1 MSYRIQIS
9 PEAQEEILAARKWYE
24 EQQPGLGKDFANTVK
39 DHINTLRF
47 DTVEHRIVFDNVRRI
62 LVKRFPY
69 VIYYSRNNNNRTVS
83 IMAVLHER
91 QNRK

>member
-39 DHINTLRF
+39 DHINTLKF
-47 DTVEHRIVFDNVRRI
+47 DTVEHKIVFDNVRRI

>member
-39 DHINTLRF
+39 DHINTLKF
-47 DTVEHRIVFDNVRRI
+47 DTVEHGIVFDNVRRI

-83 IMAVLHER
+83 CR
-91 QNRK
+91 

>member
-39 DHINTLRF
+39 DHINTLKSG
-47 DTVEHRIVFDNVRRI
+47 TVEHKIVFDNIRRI

-83 IMAVLHER
+83 VMAVLHER